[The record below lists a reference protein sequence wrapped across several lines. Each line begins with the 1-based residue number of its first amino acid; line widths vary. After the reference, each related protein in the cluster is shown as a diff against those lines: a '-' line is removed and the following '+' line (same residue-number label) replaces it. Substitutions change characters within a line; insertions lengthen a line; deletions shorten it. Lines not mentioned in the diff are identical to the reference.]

1 MGSNGVRNL
10 DDNQGVDLPIDNNGD
25 GVEYIVRIWTINRG
39 QVELVRI
46 ATIWKVGLPIA
57 QGRLMT
63 RSMMARILGDIRVP
77 HPLAQWVGEL
87 DYKEK
92 WSNTLWRVFSVQGGR
107 VKN

>member
-10 DDNQGVDLPIDNNGD
+10 DDNQGVDLPIDNDDD
-25 GVEYIVRIWTINRG
+25 GVEYIMRIWTIIRG

-46 ATIWKVGLPIA
+46 TTIWKVGLPIA

-63 RSMMARILGDIRVP
+63 MSMMARILGDIRVP

-92 WSNTLWRVFSVQGGR
+92 WSNTFWRHFSV
-107 VKN
+107 